1 MSATS
6 GERTPAAARRAQ
18 IIGATIETIAEL
30 GYRGATFARIAER
43 GGLSSTRLISYHF
56 AGKDELVKAVVAEVY
71 ASIDRFL
78 TDWASQE
85 PASRP
90 LRWPPGEPVRPSTG
104 SASDALRAYLTGV
117 VAFVDGHRTRMRAL
131 QSIFAALHDE
141 PGNDAAYDADT
152 DRGVLGHIQDI
163 LRRGQASGEFRAFDT
178 FVMAATIQ
186 RSLDRLPF
194 QLRTKPDLDLPAYAD
209 ELVTLFDLATRRG
222 GVPAGEATSP

>member
-1 MSATS
+1 MSAPEPT
-6 GERTPAAARRAQ
+6 AAATARRAQ
-18 IIGATIETIAEL
+18 IIAATIETIAAL
-30 GYRGATFARIAER
+30 GYRRTTFARIAER

-56 AGKDELVKAVVAEVY
+56 AGKDELVKAVVADVY

-78 TDWASQE
+78 LARADVE

-90 LRWPPGEPVRPSTG
+90 INQPPGAPPSPPTG
-104 SASDALRAYLTGV
+104 TAADQLRAYLTGV
-117 VAFVDGHRTRMRAL
+117 VAFVDAHRTRMRAL

-141 PGNDAAYDADT
+141 EGHDAAYDADT

-163 LRRGQASGEFRAFDT
+163 LRRGQAGGEFRSFDT

-194 QLRTKPDLDLPAYAD
+194 LLRTKPELDLPAYAR
-209 ELVTLFDLATRRG
+209 ELVTLFGLATR
-222 GVPAGEATSP
+222 A